1 MAIHS
6 SIRAW
11 RIPWTEELGR
21 LQSMESQRVGHNWSD
36 LACTHSFQYKLRHQA
51 AKLLVVITGNTFE
64 FETKFCNW
72 SINSISFFLPF
83 DLQPPFFQL
92 QLIQFHPVPLPN
104 SYPFT
109 PYTHNHYFPNRAIP
123 LCSFPSLLPSPFLPI
138 SNAVYWTLR
147 GKEITHRVSNLQEL
161 VII

>member
-72 SINSISFFLPF
+72 SINSISYVSALAGGFFNTSTTWEVLLLLSRF
-83 DLQPPFFQL
+83 SRVRLCA
-92 QLIQFHPVPLPN
+92 
-104 SYPFT
+104 T
-109 PYTHNHYFPNRAIP
+109 P
-123 LCSFPSLLPSPFLPI
+123 
-138 SNAVYWTLR
+138 
-147 GKEITHRVSNLQEL
+147 
-161 VII
+161 